1 MYEAAPTATMNY
13 REGCKLA
20 VNDVLL
26 VPPLVVQRVII
37 FVITSLFTLLS
48 TSVLTDSNIKS
59 QC

>member
-13 REGCKLA
+13 REDCKLA

-26 VPPLVVQRVII
+26 VPPLVIQRVII
-37 FVITSLFTLLS
+37 FIITSLFTVLS
-48 TSVLTDSNIKS
+48 ASVLTDSNIKG